1 MKVVCRESCFY
12 SKELQRY
19 DEGKIYDMN
28 QEQLKKLKAADMS
41 KYFTDEQGES
51 LALAL
56 EPKKAMAAAP
66 ADKSEQKG
74 R

>member
-1 MKVVCRESCFY
+1 
-12 SKELQRY
+12 
-19 DEGKIYDMN
+19 MN

-51 LALAL
+51 LAL

>member
-1 MKVVCRESCFY
+1 MKVVCIESCFY

-51 LALAL
+51 LAL
-56 EPKKAMAAAP
+56 EPNKSMAAAP

>member
-51 LALAL
+51 LTL

>member
-1 MKVVCRESCFY
+1 MKVVCIESCFY

-41 KYFTDEQGES
+41 KYFTDEQGVS
-51 LALAL
+51 LAL

>member
-1 MKVVCRESCFY
+1 MKVVCIESCFY

-19 DEGKIYDMN
+19 DEGKIYDMG

-51 LALAL
+51 LAL

>member
-1 MKVVCRESCFY
+1 
-12 SKELQRY
+12 
-19 DEGKIYDMN
+19 MN

-56 EPKKAMAAAP
+56 EPKKAIAAAP